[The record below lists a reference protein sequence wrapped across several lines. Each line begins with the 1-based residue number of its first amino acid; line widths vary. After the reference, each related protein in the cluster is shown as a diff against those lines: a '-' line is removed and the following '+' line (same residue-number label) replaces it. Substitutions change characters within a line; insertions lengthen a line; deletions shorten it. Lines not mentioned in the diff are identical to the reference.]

1 MSDQPTTRDLYKAKA
16 ITDEEVRAAVDAYM
30 ADPAT
35 SLFAITERYSL
46 DLAGA
51 VRSHAWAQQTVS
63 NADAT
68 EYLKRTAVCTA
79 ILLARPEK
87 R

>member
-1 MSDQPTTRDLYKAKA
+1 MTDQPTTRELYKAKA

-46 DLAGA
+46 DLAGKLSA
-51 VRSHAWAQQTVS
+51 
-63 NADAT
+63 
-68 EYLKRTAVCTA
+68 RTPGRNKQCPMPMQPNT
-79 ILLARPEK
+79 
-87 R
+87 